1 MTDNKL
7 ISSLVSDL
15 APIRVKKPIRTTVLS
30 FGISAMGT
38 LIVFGALFSVRSD
51 LQQVLTHSTFLF
63 STFVALITCL
73 LGFFS
78 VIFLSTPGRNVKYFL
93 GMLSIGLVALIFSL
107 LIWPNQERQAG
118 MAEALPC
125 TLASIIL
132 GALSLCIFI
141 FVARKMAPVRPGLV
155 GGLCG
160 VGAACVGMIAIAFH
174 CPSENPIHLLVWH
187 LSLPL
192 IGFIIVGSLVGR
204 KFLRW

>member
-15 APIRVKKPIRTTVLS
+15 RPVKVKKPIRTTVLF
-30 FGISAMGT
+30 FGISAIGT

-51 LQQVLTHSTFLF
+51 LQQVITHSTFLF
-63 STFVALITCL
+63 STFAALITCL
-73 LGFFS
+73 FGFFS
-78 VIFLSTPGRNVKYFL
+78 VIFLSTPARNTKYFL
-93 GMLSIGLVALIFSL
+93 GLLSAGLATLIFSL
-107 LIWPNQERQAG
+107 WIWPNQERQSG
-118 MAEALPC
+118 MAIAQSC
-125 TLASIIL
+125 TIASIIL
-132 GALSLCIFI
+132 GLLSLCIFM
-141 FVARKMAPVRPGLV
+141 FVAKKMAPVKPGLV

-174 CPSENPIHLLVWH
+174 CPNENPIHLLVWH

-192 IGFIIVGSLVGR
+192 IGFILLGSLIGR